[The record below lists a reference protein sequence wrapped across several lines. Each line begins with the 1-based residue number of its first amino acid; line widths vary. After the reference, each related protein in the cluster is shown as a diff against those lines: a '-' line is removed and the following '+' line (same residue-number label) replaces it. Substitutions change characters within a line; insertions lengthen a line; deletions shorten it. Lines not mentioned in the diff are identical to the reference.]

1 MAGEPSAANVFCL
14 LTVTGEALAWVTPV
28 LLAAVVA
35 GGGGGGESMLLV
47 SGSASGGGGG
57 GRGEPS
63 SSSIL
68 SSSVGELSEG
78 LSESLGTGEEDEEI
92 TAADDAAVI
101 PLIAGDVR
109 AGNPLSP
116 VVDVVVVIP
125 KVVAVAAMTVPEAVV
140 TIAVDSVVRLLAIWI
155 PSTLGEVASML

>member
-14 LTVTGEALAWVTPV
+14 LTVTGEALAWVTP
-28 LLAAVVA
+28 VVA

-57 GRGEPS
+57 GRGDPS

-92 TAADDAAVI
+92 TAADDAVI

-116 VVDVVVVIP
+116 VVDVVVVP
-125 KVVAVAAMTVPEAVV
+125 KVAAVAAMTVPEAVV
-140 TIAVDSVVRLLAIWI
+140 TIAVYSVVRLLAIWI